1 MTRVGGDVVVPG
13 WTDETRLNATITR
26 MRGSLNINFSGLP
39 NATTIVAYYTVS
51 TRAIAKFNS
60 RTKPISPRSL
70 VWRTV
75 AAQDVIPID
84 ANDALLIDI
93 EMAQNFKSHATHA
106 TQATQDSQA
115 AQARAAKNS
124 GSAQ

>member
-26 MRGSLNINFSGLP
+26 IRGSLNINFSGLP
-39 NATTIVAYYTVS
+39 NATKIVAYYTVS

-75 AAQDVIPID
+75 ATQDVIPID
-84 ANDALLIDI
+84 ADDALLIEI
-93 EMAQNFKSHATHA
+93 EMAQNFTSHA

-124 GSAQ
+124 GSAA